1 MASLRP
7 VTTVFQDA
15 RNSIEQEINRIVIGL
30 NNAKAKMFAKIE
42 QLEKEFADK
51 QKQQQQQQQ
60 HDLEELTALKTQT
73 EGLKQNNF
81 KGLQTNVLREINKGI
96 KQLNF
101 EIEKSRIPEY
111 QINVN
116 WGMCVATLL
125 SQITESKLDISPK
138 KKIES
143 KVDISPK
150 KEIRHPQPNPQA
162 LFFLY
167 PPLPNPTTNS

>member
-7 VTTVFQDA
+7 PPTVFQDA

-42 QLEKEFADK
+42 QLEKEFTDK

-81 KGLQTNVLREINKGI
+81 KGLQTNVLREINKG
-96 KQLNF
+96 N
-101 EIEKSRIPEY
+101 
-111 QINVN
+111 
-116 WGMCVATLL
+116 
-125 SQITESKLDISPK
+125 
-138 KKIES
+138 
-143 KVDISPK
+143 
-150 KEIRHPQPNPQA
+150 
-162 LFFLY
+162 
-167 PPLPNPTTNS
+167 